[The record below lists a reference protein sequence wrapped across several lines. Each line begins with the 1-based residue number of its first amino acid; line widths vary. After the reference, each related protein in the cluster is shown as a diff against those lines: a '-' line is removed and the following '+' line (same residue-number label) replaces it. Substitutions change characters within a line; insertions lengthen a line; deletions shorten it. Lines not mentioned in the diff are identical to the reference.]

1 MTLEPHSNPVAL
13 ADALADVLQTLDN
26 PQVRD
31 LVWAVASP
39 SLLAPQTDW
48 PRNFELPMSLEDFD
62 RLVSADPVALQAH
75 LERSET
81 RFLGSYFEALWAF
94 YLNHDPRFEVV
105 AKNLQIR
112 DGGRTY
118 GEFDFIVFDH
128 ENGQHLQLELAVKFY
143 LGIREVNDY
152 AYTDGEHLWIGPQA
166 RDRLDIKVGRAVE
179 HQLTLHRQEK
189 ARRALAELGVNQ
201 VTPRLL
207 FRGYLFH
214 PVEKVPVPPYVSSN
228 YGRGRWCRLG
238 NVRQVM
244 NLALPSYIVPK
255 KRWFAAPYV
264 EDLAGADELDAFE
277 AQLIDLV
284 LSENRPH
291 MVVQVDESAASR
303 AIYRYFVTP
312 PAWPWR
318 EV

>member
-1 MTLEPHSNPVAL
+1 MTLEPNANTIAL
-13 ADALADVLQTLDN
+13 TDALQTVAS

-39 SLLAPQTDW
+39 SLLAPPTGW
-48 PRNFELPMSLEDFD
+48 PSNFELPLGADDFG
-62 RLVSADPVALQAH
+62 RLLGADPAALQKH

-94 YLNHDPRFEVV
+94 YLTHEPRYEVV

-112 DGGRTY
+112 DGGRTF

-128 ENGQHLQLELAVKFY
+128 ESGQHLQLELAVKFY

-152 AYTDGEHLWIGPQA
+152 AYTDGQHLWVGPQA
-166 RDRLDIKVGRAVE
+166 RDRLDIKVGRAIE
-179 HQLTLHRQEK
+179 HQLTLHRHEK
-189 ARRALAELGVNQ
+189 ARQALAELGVNQ
-201 VTPRLL
+201 VAPRLL

-214 PVEKVPVPPYVSSN
+214 PAEKVPVPSYVSSN
-228 YGRGRWCRLG
+228 YGHGSWCRLAEM
-238 NVRQVM
+238 RQVL
-244 NLALPSYIVPK
+244 NLARPSYIVPK

-264 EDLAGADELDAFE
+264 EDLAGADDLDAFE
-277 AQLIDLV
+277 AELTEHV

-303 AIYRYFVTP
+303 GIYRYFVTP
-312 PAWPWR
+312 QAWPWR